1 MISLDDLP
9 VEKWLEMNA
18 KLQKKKSDARK
29 ELADMGVIE
38 KDKKNQHY
46 GYSYLSE
53 SGYKRIFT
61 NLFSKH
67 GLEMKS
73 DEIEYH
79 PILGMNKSSIGRMV
93 RIRFTLFDVET
104 GFYES
109 TEVTGEGLDQGDKA
123 GYKAFTGSLKYYLAT
138 TFMVATGDDAER
150 DEPISKEQISFIV
163 REIDARKESVKNIL
177 YICGVKKIEEM
188 TYIQANALIKFLG
201 ENHPNVDSQSIS
213 QDQKPTP
220 KLRMINKKQ
229 INILKIKYQGK
240 EEALQKVL
248 EKAKVQRIEDLT
260 QEKAVKLLDAINR
273 MEMDKNESVGN

>member
-18 KLQKKKSDARK
+18 KLQKKKSEARK
-29 ELADMGVIE
+29 ELSDMGVIG
-38 KDKKNQHY
+38 KDKKNKY
-46 GYSYLSE
+46 DGYTYLSE
-53 SGYKRIFT
+53 SGYKKIFT
-61 NLFSKH
+61 DLFSKH
-67 GLEMKS
+67 GLELKS
-73 DEIEYH
+73 DEVEYH
-79 PILGMNKSSIGRMV
+79 SIPGVGKSPVGRMV
-93 RIRFTLFDVET
+93 KIRFTLFDTET
-104 GFYES
+104 GFFEA
-109 TEVTGEGLDQGDKA
+109 TEVTGEGLDRGDKA
-123 GYKAFTGSLKYYLAT
+123 GYKAFTGALKYYLAT

-163 REIDARKESVKNIL
+163 REIDARKENIKNIL
-177 YICGVKKIEEM
+177 YICGVKKIESM
-188 TYIQANALIKFLG
+188 TYIQADALIKFLG

-220 KLRMINKKQ
+220 KPRMINKKQ

-273 MEMDKNESVGN
+273 MEMEKNESVGN